1 MKVKFNN
8 LYLQNKIFFK
18 ESKKIFHDAILNS
31 KFIGGKEIAIFEKNF
46 SKIVNSKYCVSVA
59 NGTDALIISLKC
71 LGISHGDEVITSAHT
86 WVSTAG
92 AIVAVG
98 AKPVFVDTDKF
109 FCIDVDKVEK
119 KISKKT
125 KAIIPVHL
133 YGQSCN
139 MDKLIRIAKKYN
151 LKIIEDCAQAHLSK
165 YKNKTVGSIGD
176 VGTFSFFPAK
186 NLGSI
191 GDAGAIVCNK
201 KKIYELIKR
210 YRNHGSIKKNEH
222 ETFGIN
228 SRMDNIHALFLN
240 KKLKF
245 LKRFNLKRIYLTKL
259 YQKKLHN
266 NKDIELPVIRKN
278 SVHTYHQYVIKVK
291 RNRKGLINYLKNKNI
306 ETSIHYPKM
315 VISLRPYRKNINM
328 KEFKNCLNDEKSILS
343 LPIHPFLTEKE
354 ISYVC
359 KNINSFFKN

>member
-18 ESKKIFHDAILNS
+18 ESKKIFYNAIVSS
-31 KFIGGKEIAIFEKNF
+31 KFIGGKEIPGFERNF

-71 LGISHGDEVITSAHT
+71 LGIGYGDEVITSAHT

-109 FCIDVDKVEK
+109 FCIDADKVEK

-139 MDKLIRIAKKYN
+139 MDKLISVAKKYN

-165 YKNKTVGSIGD
+165 YKNKILGSIGD

-201 KKIYELIKR
+201 KKIYESIKR

-222 ETFGIN
+222 KTFGIN

-245 LKRFNLKRIYLTKL
+245 LKKFNYKRKNLSKL
-259 YQKKLHN
+259 YQKKLHDN
-266 NKDIELPVIRKN
+266 TDIELPVIRKD
-278 SVHTYHQYVIKVK
+278 SEHTYHQYVIKVK
-291 RNRKGLINYLKNKNI
+291 KK
-306 ETSIHYPKM
+306 
-315 VISLRPYRKNINM
+315 
-328 KEFKNCLNDEKSILS
+328 
-343 LPIHPFLTEKE
+343 
-354 ISYVC
+354 
-359 KNINSFFKN
+359 